1 MKKDIKYYL
10 SVIAL
15 LGVMQISANERVKLV
30 NDGSIR
36 AKTIRL
42 SASLLQPFSKMK
54 IVDDFGVVLYEET
67 LGRNLEIGKQF
78 NLSKLPTGNY
88 FIEMDAAVKQ
98 VVIPLQ
104 VTEQEAVLKM
114 DFKTEIYKPFMKISG
129 TSLQLMVFN
138 PDKNPITV
146 AIYNQLGQLL
156 FEETVTEQIEL
167 KRSYNFS
174 KVESGDYSLQVK
186 KNGKVY
192 SFPYQG

>member
-1 MKKDIKYYL
+1 
-10 SVIAL
+10 
-15 LGVMQISANERVKLV
+15 MQISANERVKLV

>member
-138 PDKNPITV
+138 PDKTPITV

>member
-67 LGRNLEIGKQF
+67 LGHNLEIGKQF